1 MIYNYLQIFLKIK
14 RILRID
20 VEYTLYHKR
29 ERKDKMK
36 IKTKLIL
43 FTLMISII
51 SIISVSIINYAVS
64 IRELEKVVNS
74 NTNSIAAL
82 TTQKLN
88 QWIAIQK
95 DSLDETLNSI
105 LYNNNYEQ
113 EYLYRFL
120 ESQTENNPGNAY
132 YIGLPDKRFISGS
145 GWIPP
150 ADYDA
155 TQRTWYK
162 EAIGMDGIY
171 ISKPDIDARTG
182 DMVITVSKAIKK
194 SGRVIGVVG
203 SDIAIDYLVEV
214 VSNVELGKDSYAFL
228 MDDEGNIITH
238 LNEEYKPTADKGY
251 INIKDIL
258 GGKLIDIMGNKELSL
273 REKRITDFDNI
284 RRFCFFDEIEES
296 SWMVGLAVSEKETL
310 KVVSHA
316 INLTLIT
323 VVLLLVVTSI
333 LSLTVGSSISK
344 PIINSSQ
351 IAEEISNLNL
361 STGIEEIKLKR
372 KDEIGQMYQSF
383 DNTIRKLKIFMKD
396 MDGSIR
402 INHEVNEQTLE
413 KIHYLL
419 GQAEDTSAT
428 TEELSAGM
436 EETSATTISIN
447 ESSQEI
453 EKALS
458 DFAQKV
464 EEGANTSNEI
474 SVKADKLSHQ
484 FINAKDKSMEIYS
497 NAREEIAKA
506 IVSSKEVEK
515 INVLSNAILQIS
527 EQTSLLSL
535 NAAIEAA
542 RAGESGRG
550 FAVVADEIRKLAEN
564 SNSTVGEIQT
574 VTESITKSV
583 GELIERISLVM
594 DFLEKDVTKD
604 YELMVDAVGQY
615 REDGSHLNNI
625 ISDLSATAEELAATV
640 NEISIAIKE
649 VSITVEES
657 TVATTN
663 IAEKN
668 MNIVE
673 AINDISGIIEKNK
686 EISDKLEEIVSQ
698 VKF

>member
-1 MIYNYLQIFLKIK
+1 MKLKG
-14 RILRID
+14 
-20 VEYTLYHKR
+20 
-29 ERKDKMK
+29 
-36 IKTKLIL
+36 KLL
-43 FTLMISII
+43 MFTTSICII
-51 SIISVSIINYAVS
+51 SILLISIINYSVS
-64 IRELEKVVNS
+64 IKKLEEEINENVILEAHHTAQEVDG
-74 NTNSIAAL
+74 
-82 TTQKLN
+82 
-88 QWIAIQK
+88 WIALQK
-95 DSLDETLNSI
+95 NTLGSILNLI
-105 LYNNNYEQ
+105 LYNDNHEADYM
-113 EYLYRFL
+113 RGVV
-120 ESQTENNPGNAY
+120 TKITADNPGNTY
-132 YIGLPDKRFISGS
+132 YITYSNKETYFPIGVSVSPDFDGTTRPWYTG
-145 GWIPP
+145 
-150 ADYDA
+150 AME
-155 TQRTWYK
+155 TQ
-162 EAIGMDGIY
+162 DFY
-171 ISKPDIDARTG
+171 ITEPYIDAITG
-182 DMVITVSKAIKK
+182 DMVITVSKQFKTS
-194 SGRVIGVVG
+194 SGMKGVMG
-203 SDIAIDYLVEV
+203 TDISINYLVDFIA
-214 VSNVELGKDSYAFL
+214 SADYGNGSYAFL
-228 MDDEGNIITH
+228 LDDKGNVLTH
-238 LNEEYKPTADKGY
+238 LNDEFKPNKDGSFKKIDELLEGKMADIIGKTG
-251 INIKDIL
+251 IKIKDRAI
-258 GGKLIDIMGNKELSL
+258 
-273 REKRITDFDNI
+273 RDFDGVD
-284 RRFCFFDEIEES
+284 RLFFYGDIEES
-296 SWMVGLAVSEKETL
+296 NW
-310 KVVSHA
+310 
-316 INLTLIT
+316 
-323 VVLLLVVTSI
+323 
-333 LSLTVGSSISK
+333 TVGVAITQDSVMGSINRVILLTILAAISVIIISIILVLYMASTITK
-344 PIINSSQ
+344 PIRESVE
-351 IAEEISNLNL
+351 IAEDISNLNL
-361 STGIEEIKLKR
+361 SQEIEEKDLKR
-372 KDEIGQMYQSF
+372 KDEMGQMYQSF
-383 DNTIRKLKIFMKD
+383 NLIIQKLRAFMKD

-413 KIHYLL
+413 KVHYLL

-453 EKALS
+453 ERALS

-497 NAREEIAKA
+497 NAREEIEKA

-686 EISDKLEEIVSQ
+686 DISDKLEEIVSQ

>member
-1 MIYNYLQIFLKIK
+1 MKLKG
-14 RILRID
+14 
-20 VEYTLYHKR
+20 
-29 ERKDKMK
+29 
-36 IKTKLIL
+36 KLL
-43 FTLMISII
+43 MFTTSICII
-51 SIISVSIINYAVS
+51 SILLISIINYSVS
-64 IRELEKVVNS
+64 IKKLEEEINENVILEAHHTAQEVDG
-74 NTNSIAAL
+74 
-82 TTQKLN
+82 
-88 QWIAIQK
+88 WIALQK
-95 DSLDETLNSI
+95 NTLGSILNLI
-105 LYNNNYEQ
+105 LYNDNHEADYM
-113 EYLYRFL
+113 RGVV
-120 ESQTENNPGNAY
+120 TKITADNPGNTY
-132 YIGLPDKRFISGS
+132 YITYSNKETYFPIGVSVSPDFDGTTRPWYTG
-145 GWIPP
+145 
-150 ADYDA
+150 AME
-155 TQRTWYK
+155 TQ
-162 EAIGMDGIY
+162 DFY
-171 ISKPDIDARTG
+171 ITEPYIDAITG
-182 DMVITVSKAIKK
+182 DMVITVSKQFKTS
-194 SGRVIGVVG
+194 SGMKGVMG
-203 SDIAIDYLVEV
+203 TDISINYLVDFIA
-214 VSNVELGKDSYAFL
+214 SADYGNGSYAFL
-228 MDDEGNIITH
+228 LDDKGNVLTH
-238 LNEEYKPTADKGY
+238 LNDEFKPNKDGSFKKIDELLEGKMADIIGKTG
-251 INIKDIL
+251 IKIKDRAI
-258 GGKLIDIMGNKELSL
+258 
-273 REKRITDFDNI
+273 RDFDGVD
-284 RRFCFFDEIEES
+284 RLFFYGDIEES
-296 SWMVGLAVSEKETL
+296 NW
-310 KVVSHA
+310 
-316 INLTLIT
+316 
-323 VVLLLVVTSI
+323 
-333 LSLTVGSSISK
+333 TVGVAITQDSVMGSINRVILLTILAAISVIIISIILVLYMASTITR
-344 PIINSSQ
+344 PIRESVE
-351 IAEEISNLNL
+351 IAEDISNLNL
-361 STGIEEIKLKR
+361 SQEIEEKDLKR
-372 KDEIGQMYQSF
+372 KDEMGQMYQSF
-383 DNTIRKLKIFMKD
+383 NLIIQKLRAFMKD

-413 KIHYLL
+413 KVHYLL

-453 EKALS
+453 ERALS

-497 NAREEIAKA
+497 NAREEIEKA

-604 YELMVDAVGQY
+604 YELMVDAVSQY

-686 EISDKLEEIVSQ
+686 DISDKLEEIVSQ